1 MQFTTRLSLLLHLTS
16 HDDEDGDNGG
26 GDEED
31 YDDYDAVERIPVATM
46 LREGWRYQIG

>member
-16 HDDEDGDNGG
+16 HDDEDGDNGS

-31 YDDYDAVERIPVATM
+31 YDDYDLVERISFATR
-46 LREGWRYQIG
+46 LTED